1 MRNQDA
7 GPLQPVHNLNP
18 YKRVQGTHQIEHF
31 FRAAAGLDV
40 DKEDIKRYYDFV
52 DQTVVDLLL
61 VALSA
66 LERAS
71 GKINVLLARNPATAL
86 IPVSQEVV
94 VFDTAPEDLD
104 AIVENAHAADAAM
117 RLDDYPAA
125 RALLYG
131 LMSELRV
138 RTYTLPLA
146 TYPAALTEAARLLDQ
161 KKNDEARMALMAALS
176 TLVAIDRVTPLP
188 LLLAR
193 EVINEAQRDKDRE
206 SALAFLNTAR
216 YELERAKALGYAAQD
231 PEYKALK
238 DDISNLEKQLKKNE
252 DTSSLFSKLQ
262 ERLSALLK
270 RQSEGKQSRQDKSQ
284 REQSDR
290 EKRAA

>member
-1 MRNQDA
+1 MQTP
-7 GPLQPVHNLNP
+7 GPLQPVHNIKP
-18 YKRVQGTHQIEHF
+18 YKHVQGTHQIEHF

-117 RLDDYPAA
+117 RLDDYP
-125 RALLYG
+125 
-131 LMSELRV
+131 
-138 RTYTLPLA
+138 
-146 TYPAALTEAARLLDQ
+146 
-161 KKNDEARMALMAALS
+161 
-176 TLVAIDRVTPLP
+176 
-188 LLLAR
+188 
-193 EVINEAQRDKDRE
+193 
-206 SALAFLNTAR
+206 
-216 YELERAKALGYAAQD
+216 
-231 PEYKALK
+231 
-238 DDISNLEKQLKKNE
+238 
-252 DTSSLFSKLQ
+252 
-262 ERLSALLK
+262 
-270 RQSEGKQSRQDKSQ
+270 
-284 REQSDR
+284 
-290 EKRAA
+290 